1 MNVRCMPAPVADAA
15 ADAPRDAAPVEVTT
29 VVLPRDLAR
38 FDLVASFLRLRK
50 QIFVDRMAWPL
61 HHAEGIEFEQYDTF
75 DTAYV
80 IAHRSGRA
88 VGGARLKRTD
98 HSFGEGRVVYS
109 YMIRDAHLGLLP
121 GMPRNLCHD
130 APPVTPRAWELTRFA
145 ALPVP
150 GLAERILEAANDHL
164 RAEGATDCL
173 FLGPPAFLRM
183 ASRLGWTPRPLG
195 DLVGNADGRFLAFSC
210 AVRPACAA

>member
-1 MNVRCMPAPVADAA
+1 MSDSDIPVRI
-15 ADAPRDAAPVEVTT
+15 EV
-29 VVLPRDLAR
+29 VVLPRDMHR
-38 FDLVASFLRLRK
+38 FDLVASFFRLRK

-61 HHAEGIEFEQYDTF
+61 HHADGIEFEQYDTF

-80 IAHRSGRA
+80 IAHRDGRA

-98 HSFGEGRVVYS
+98 HCFGGGKVVYS

-130 APPVTPRAWELTRFA
+130 EPPVDQRAWELTRFA

-150 GLAERILEAANDHL
+150 GLAEQILEAANQHL
-164 RAEGATDCL
+164 HAVGASECL

-210 AVRPACAA
+210 AVRPAEAAC